1 MRIYNQE
8 HNASHIPSP
17 RPIFERHIMFFP
29 HIHKNACKL
38 FSETVVNRLLFKV
51 EVVVVVCTHNAV

>member
-1 MRIYNQE
+1 MMRIYNQE

-29 HIHKNACKL
+29 H
-38 FSETVVNRLLFKV
+38 T
-51 EVVVVVCTHNAV
+51 